1 MQVSLY
7 NDIFI
12 LDDGEVREFL
22 FLSRTT
28 ALLIDTG
35 FPGTHIIDVVRR
47 ITSLPITVLLT
58 HGDGDHR
65 GGLCD
70 FEECYVHERDKNL
83 IPSDVQTYNIRQGE
97 YIRAGKYSDCK
108 TVLLNTECEDHGQD
122 ISAGSLKEFV
132 DQYL

>member
-58 HGDGDHR
+58 MEMEII
-65 GGLCD
+65 
-70 FEECYVHERDKNL
+70 EEAYVILKN
-83 IPSDVQTYNIRQGE
+83 VMFM
-97 YIRAGKYSDCK
+97 
-108 TVLLNTECEDHGQD
+108 
-122 ISAGSLKEFV
+122 KETRI
-132 DQYL
+132 